1 MKQLVIREENIEVQ
15 HSGESMKDGRK
26 YPPSIMITIAAS
38 GFDSQL
44 SFFLDM
50 SPEALKLLN
59 VEEVG
64 SRARHK
70 VKEAIFVIAPGF
82 GKTNFSKIR
91 AEHLQKFDAKP
102 YVENPLAAA

>member
-1 MKQLVIREENIEVQ
+1 MKQLVIRDENIEVQ
-15 HSGESMKDGRK
+15 HTEESVKDGKR
-26 YPPSIMITIAAS
+26 YPSSIMITIAAS
-38 GFDSQL
+38 GFDSQM

-59 VEEVG
+59 IEEVG
-64 SRARHK
+64 TRKRHK

-82 GKTNFSKIR
+82 GKSNFSKIR